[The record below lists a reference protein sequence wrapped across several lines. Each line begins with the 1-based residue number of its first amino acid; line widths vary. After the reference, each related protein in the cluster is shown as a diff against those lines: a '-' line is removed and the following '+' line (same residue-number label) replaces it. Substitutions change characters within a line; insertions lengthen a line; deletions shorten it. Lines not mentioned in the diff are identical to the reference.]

1 VEDHK
6 ARILITAPWFTSFY
20 LNKLKEHFIVDVN
33 RMERWY
39 TEDELSAMIYN
50 YDGIIAG
57 LDPFTKNVLS
67 KAKNLKIIARR
78 GIGVDNIDLEYCS
91 SNNIVVTN
99 TPIYIEHRA
108 VAEFTLG
115 LILDATRNITRSCIS
130 LKSGSWKR
138 AEFLGKSLEGLTV
151 GILGF
156 GNIGKTLA
164 ELLNK
169 LGTRIQ
175 YYDPYVKDSDFIR
188 VNLEELFSN
197 SDVISILAPLTSE
210 TRKLVNDKLLSKM
223 KYGSIIIN
231 VSRGEIIDYGAIMKY
246 VKSGHIS
253 CVATDVYDIEPPIN
267 RDFIL
272 NDRVICTP
280 HIAAFAEDAFNE
292 IDRICT
298 ENLIDL
304 LINGNPPSYIVT

>member
-57 LDPFTKNVLS
+57 LDPFTKDVLS

-169 LGTRIQ
+169 LGTMIQ